1 MSRVLKVANG
11 DYKIQVSNGGTITL
25 DTQAGGAGY
34 GNVVVKGNLDV
45 LGTTTYIETTNTTI
59 SDNIF
64 QLNVGQSG
72 SAITGSTG
80 YSGQAGIQISRG
92 SGITSGNGQQAAL
105 LFNENINHWDQFTV
119 VLSTVKITGTA
130 GQFSCAT
137 TSLIVGATVI
147 ISGTINAGSVSGYTT
162 PTTYYIIATN
172 GTTTF
177 TLSTTYNG
185 PAVTTT
191 SSGATLLT
199 ATLTATTAQNLAGT
213 FELKTTD
220 TDGSNGNLS
229 GLAIETITNGGGTT
243 DIVFDMRNTTKVLTV
258 ANSPSYASYV
268 VRDGDIP
275 TYKFLQNFVASNYGP
290 ANPQGTAIVNSLQY
304 PLTGLVVNSNVSIV
318 ADSTTIKSYVGTTL
332 ISTLAS
338 TGVTF
343 GNVQVGGSA
352 TPNQISN
359 TSGNNLVLT
368 GTGNRVEISAVL
380 GLDNQGSTPTY
391 TNTGTTLYSQATPG
405 PGKTGLF
412 FVNSVN
418 YNDELVAKNRALL
431 LSILF

>member
-1 MSRVLKVANG
+1 MDFVEQASAASG
-11 DYKIQVSNGGTITL
+11 QDYKFQTNIEILDGGNGTSVPAILEKWELYGCFIQTANYNTLNYGTNE
-25 DTQAGGAGY
+25 A
-34 GNVVVKGNLDV
+34 V
-45 LGTTTYIETTNTTI
+45 TI
-59 SDNIF
+59 SLTIRFDNAI
-64 QLNVGQSG
+64 QSPIG
-72 SAITGSTG
+72 SGVGSTV
-80 YSGQAGIQISRG
+80 AG
-92 SGITSGNGQQAAL
+92 A
-105 LFNENINHWDQFTV
+105 
-119 VLSTVKITGTA
+119 
-130 GQFSCAT
+130 
-137 TSLIVGATVI
+137 
-147 ISGTINAGSVSGYTT
+147 
-162 PTTYYIIATN
+162 
-172 GTTTF
+172 
-177 TLSTTYNG
+177 
-185 PAVTTT
+185 
-191 SSGATLLT
+191 
-199 ATLTATTAQNLAGT
+199 AQNLAGT

-304 PLTGLVVNSNVSIV
+304 PLTGLVVDSNVSIV

-332 ISTLAS
+332 ISTLAT

-343 GNVQVGGSA
+343 GNVQVGGSS